1 MEKVSRLTEVEAL
14 LVELHE
20 LRALPG
26 IRPSA
31 PHELD
36 ALLTRVRS
44 AAARWADL
52 LYEVQESAR
61 LCATPRTAAAL
72 EVAFR
77 RAEESY
83 VELEIALGE
92 ASRS

>member
-1 MEKVSRLTEVEAL
+1 MSEVEAL
-14 LVELHE
+14 LAE

-26 IRPSA
+26 IHPRA
-31 PHELD
+31 PHEFD
-36 ALLTRVRS
+36 ELLHRVKS
-44 AAARWADL
+44 AAARWADV

-61 LCATPRTAAAL
+61 TLASPRAAAAL

-83 VELEIALGE
+83 VELEIALADTVG
-92 ASRS
+92 R